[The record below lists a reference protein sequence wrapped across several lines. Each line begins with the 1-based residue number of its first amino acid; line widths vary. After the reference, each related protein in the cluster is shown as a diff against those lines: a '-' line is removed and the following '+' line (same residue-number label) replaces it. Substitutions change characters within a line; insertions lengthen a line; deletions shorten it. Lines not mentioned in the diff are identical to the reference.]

1 MPNGLFEKIEAELD
15 KTNQILSDVAKM
27 VASHESYISDGKK
40 WRMTVIGLVAT
51 MLIQVGGGLFLS
63 GQINERVDNV
73 VRLNARNEMRLDKN
87 DERFER
93 LIREARDYF
102 RDEKTK

>member
-1 MPNGLFEKIEAELD
+1 MTNGLFDKIESELNRTNEILAE
-15 KTNQILSDVAKM
+15 VAKM
-27 VASHESYISDGKK
+27 VASHENYISDGKK

-51 MLIQVGGGLFLS
+51 MLVQAGGGLFLS
-63 GQINERVDNV
+63 GQINERVDNAV
-73 VRLNARNEMRLDKN
+73 KMNARNEMRLDKN

>member
-1 MPNGLFEKIEAELD
+1 MTNGLFDKIESELNRTNEILAE
-15 KTNQILSDVAKM
+15 VAKM
-27 VASHESYISDGKK
+27 VASHENYISDGKK

-51 MLIQVGGGLFLS
+51 MLVQVGGGLFLS
-63 GQINERVDNV
+63 GQINERVDNAV
-73 VRLNARNEMRLDKN
+73 KMNARNEMRLDKN